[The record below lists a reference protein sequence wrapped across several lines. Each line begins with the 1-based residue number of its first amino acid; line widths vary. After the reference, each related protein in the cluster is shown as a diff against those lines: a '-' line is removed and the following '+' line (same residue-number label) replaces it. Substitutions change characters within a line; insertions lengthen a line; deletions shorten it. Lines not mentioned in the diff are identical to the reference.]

1 MDWTALALS
10 LRLAAV
16 TTVILLALGL
26 PLAWWLATTRRR
38 ARPLVDAV
46 VALPMILPPTVLGY
60 YLLLALGPRSPL
72 GAVAI
77 TLTGESLPFTF
88 PGLVVGSVI
97 YSLPFAV
104 QPLRAS
110 FARVDRELVEAAW
123 CLGASRLR
131 TFVRVVLPLS
141 RAGVVAAAVLTFVH
155 TLGEFGV
162 VLMLGGNLP
171 GRTRT
176 ASVAIYDQVQSLDY
190 AAANRTAGVLVG
202 LSFAL
207 LLLTY
212 RAQRAGDPRWPT
224 T

>member
-1 MDWTALALS
+1 MDLAALALS

-16 TTVILLALGL
+16 TTALLLLLGV
-26 PLAWWLATTRRR
+26 PLAWWLATTRWRG
-38 ARPLVDAV
+38 RPLVDAV
-46 VALPMILPPTVLGY
+46 VAMPMVLPPTVLGY
-60 YLLLALGPRSPL
+60 YLLVALGPRSPL
-72 GAVAI
+72 GALAVR
-77 TLTGESLPFTF
+77 LTGEALPFTF

-123 CLGASRLR
+123 CLGASPLR
-131 TFVRVVLPLS
+131 TFARVVLPLS
-141 RAGVVAAAVLTFVH
+141 RAGVVAAAALSFAH

-176 ASVAIYDQVQSLDY
+176 VSVAIYDQVQSLDH
-190 AAANRTAGVLVG
+190 AAANRTAGALVA

-207 LLLTY
+207 LALTW
-212 RAQRAGDPRWPT
+212 RAQRGRETPWPT

>member
-16 TTVILLALGL
+16 TTVILLALSV
-26 PLAWWLATTRRR
+26 PLAWWLATTRWRWR
-38 ARPLVDAV
+38 HVVDAL
-46 VALPMILPPTVLGY
+46 VAMPMLLPPTVLGY
-60 YLLLALGPRSPL
+60 YLLIALGPRSPV
-72 GAVAI
+72 GALL
-77 TLTGESLPFTF
+77 TRLTGASLPFTF
-88 PGLVVGSVI
+88 PGLVVGSVL

-104 QPLRAS
+104 QPMRAS

-123 CLGASRLR
+123 CLGASRAR
-131 TFVRVVLPLS
+131 TFARVVLPLS

-176 ASVAIYDQVQSLDY
+176 VSVAIYDQVQSLDY
-190 AAANRTAGVLVG
+190 AAANRTAGVLVA

-207 LLLTY
+207 LALTY
-212 RAQRAGDPRWPT
+212 RAQREGAFRWPT

>member
-1 MDWTALALS
+1 LDWIALALS

-16 TTVILLALGL
+16 TTVILLVLAL
-26 PLAWWLATTRRR
+26 PLAWWLTTTRWRWR
-38 ARPLVDAV
+38 HVADAL
-46 VALPMILPPTVLGY
+46 VALPMLLPPTVLGY
-60 YLLLALGPRSPL
+60 YLLLALGPRSPV
-72 GAVAI
+72 GALLLR
-77 TLTGESLPFTF
+77 LTGASLPFTF
-88 PGLVVGSVI
+88 PGLVVGSVL

-104 QPLRAS
+104 QPMRAS
-110 FARVDRELVEAAW
+110 FARVDQELLEAAW

-131 TFVRVVLPLS
+131 TFSRVVLPLS
-141 RAGVVAAAVLTFVH
+141 RTGIVAATVLTFVH

-176 ASVAIYDQVQSLDY
+176 VSVAIYDQVQSLDY

-202 LSFAL
+202 LSFAML
-207 LLLTY
+207 ALTY
-212 RAQRAGDPRWPT
+212 RTQREGTTRWPT

>member
-26 PLAWWLATTRRR
+26 PLAWWLATTRLR
-38 ARPLVDAV
+38 ARPIVDAV

-72 GAVAI
+72 GAAAVA
-77 TLTGESLPFTF
+77 LTGESLPFTF

-110 FARVDRELVEAAW
+110 FARVDRELIEAAW

-207 LLLTY
+207 LLVTY

>member
-16 TTVILLALGL
+16 TTAILLALAP
-26 PLAWWLATTRRR
+26 PLAWWLATTRWRWR
-38 ARPLVDAV
+38 HLADALVAM
-46 VALPMILPPTVLGY
+46 PMLLPPTVLGY

-72 GAVAI
+72 GALL
-77 TLTGESLPFTF
+77 TRLTGASLPFTF
-88 PGLVVGSVI
+88 GGLVVGSVL

-104 QPLRAS
+104 QPMRAS
-110 FARVDRELVEAAW
+110 FARVDPALVEAAW
-123 CLGASRLR
+123 CLGASRAR
-131 TFVRVVLPLS
+131 TFARVVLPLS

-176 ASVAIYDQVQSLDY
+176 VSVAIYDQVQALDY

-207 LLLTY
+207 LALTY
-212 RAQRAGDPRWPT
+212 HAQRGRAPWPT
-224 T
+224 R

>member
-1 MDWTALALS
+1 MDFTALALS

-72 GAVAI
+72 GAVAVA
-77 TLTGESLPFTF
+77 LTGESLPFTF

-110 FARVDRELVEAAW
+110 FARVDRELIEAAW

-190 AAANRTAGVLVG
+190 AAANRTAGVLVL

-207 LLLTY
+207 LLVTY

>member
-1 MDWTALALS
+1 MDWIALALS

-16 TTVILLALGL
+16 TTVILLALAL
-26 PLAWWLATTRRR
+26 PLAWWLATTRWRWR
-38 ARPLVDAV
+38 HVADAL
-46 VALPMILPPTVLGY
+46 VALPMLLPPTVLGY
-60 YLLLALGPRSPL
+60 YLLLALGPRSPV
-72 GAVAI
+72 GALLLR
-77 TLTGESLPFTF
+77 LTGASLPFTF
-88 PGLVVGSVI
+88 PGLVVGSVL

-104 QPLRAS
+104 QPMRAS
-110 FARVDRELVEAAW
+110 FARVDQELVEAAW

-131 TFVRVVLPLS
+131 TFARVVLPLS
-141 RAGVVAAAVLTFVH
+141 RPGLVAAAVLTFVH

-176 ASVAIYDQVQSLDY
+176 VSVAIYDQVQSLDY

-207 LLLTY
+207 LALTY
-212 RAQRAGDPRWPT
+212 RAQREGTTRWPT

>member
-16 TTVILLALGL
+16 TTVILLALAL
-26 PLAWWLATTRRR
+26 PLAWWLATTRWRGR
-38 ARPLVDAV
+38 HLADAL
-46 VALPMILPPTVLGY
+46 VALPMLLPPTVLGY

-72 GAVAI
+72 GALLTRV
-77 TLTGESLPFTF
+77 TGEALPFTF
-88 PGLVVGSVI
+88 PGLVVGSVL

-104 QPLRAS
+104 QPMRAS
-110 FARVDRELVEAAW
+110 FARVDRELIEAAW
-123 CLGASRLR
+123 CLGASRAR
-131 TFVRVVLPLS
+131 TFARVVLPLS

-176 ASVAIYDQVQSLDY
+176 VSVAIYDQVQALDY
-190 AAANRTAGVLVG
+190 AAANRTAGVLVA

-207 LLLTY
+207 LAVTY
-212 RAQRAGDPRWPT
+212 HAQRGGVTRWPT
-224 T
+224 

>member
-16 TTVILLALGL
+16 TTAALLLLGT
-26 PLAWWLATTRRR
+26 PLAWWLATTRSR
-38 ARPLVDAV
+38 ARPFVDAV
-46 VALPMILPPTVLGY
+46 VAMPVVLPPTVLGY

-72 GAVAI
+72 GALAVR
-77 TLTGESLPFTF
+77 LTGEALPFTF
-88 PGLVVGSVI
+88 PGLVVGSVV

-110 FARVDRELVEAAW
+110 FARVDRGLVEAAW
-123 CLGASRLR
+123 CLGASRWGA
-131 TFVRVVLPLS
+131 FARVVLPLS
-141 RAGVVAAAVLTFVH
+141 RAGVVAAAALSFAH

-176 ASVAIYDQVQSLDY
+176 VSVAVYDQVQALDY
-190 AAANRTAGVLVG
+190 AAAHRTAGALVVM
-202 LSFAL
+202 SFAL
-207 LLLTY
+207 LALTW
-212 RAQRAGDPRWPT
+212 RALRVTER
-224 T
+224 